1 MRAYVYEGGW
11 NENLDYNDDEY
22 SPFNV
27 RLKPINKP
35 WYQNIF

>member
-1 MRAYVYEGGW
+1 MKDITYEGW
-11 NENLDYNDDEY
+11 VEVEEH

-27 RLKPINKP
+27 NLKPINKP